1 MHRSNFIL
9 KKYIFLTLVH
19 QNDLK
24 TQKKNQFE
32 TKKNKIKLIF
42 KKMLLKYKNKQ
53 TLRK

>member
-24 TQKKNQFE
+24 TQKKTNLKQR
-32 TKKNKIKLIF
+32 KIK
-42 KKMLLKYKNKQ
+42 
-53 TLRK
+53 

>member
-24 TQKKNQFE
+24 THKK
-32 TKKNKIKLIF
+32 KPI
-42 KKMLLKYKNKQ
+42 
-53 TLRK
+53 